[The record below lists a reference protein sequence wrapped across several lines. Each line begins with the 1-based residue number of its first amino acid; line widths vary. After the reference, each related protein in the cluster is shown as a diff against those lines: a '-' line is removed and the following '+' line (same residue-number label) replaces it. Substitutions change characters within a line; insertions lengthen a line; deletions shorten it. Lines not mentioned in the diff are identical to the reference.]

1 MEAEVS
7 AVTVGANVRKTVGR
21 EDDKEERESV
31 GRRRIK
37 EGEELGK
44 EGKEMVDGRKQQKDE
59 QTHR

>member
-1 MEAEVS
+1 M
-7 AVTVGANVRKTVGR
+7 TVGANVRKTVGR